1 MAVGSAGRHVQQCGR
16 ALALGVSLVGNARRA
31 WMDWPCNGACYHQHD
46 TALGPEG
53 QPRFG
58 FGKFHLYLRL
68 GWKMKPFF
76 DAGPYGASAGIFT
89 GISVRSDDW
98 DDFPQQK
105 EN

>member
-1 MAVGSAGRHVQQCGR
+1 
-16 ALALGVSLVGNARRA
+16 
-31 WMDWPCNGACYHQHD
+31 
-46 TALGPEG
+46 
-53 QPRFG
+53 
-58 FGKFHLYLRL
+58 
-68 GWKMKPFF
+68 MKPFF